1 MFGDFGISGR
11 HKGVEENGMPQMLS
25 AFFKTECLVDG
36 TWVGAKSGRTFA
48 VTDPATGEIL
58 AHVPRMA
65 REDVEMAITAA
76 DAAFPKWKSLTAA
89 ARANIL
95 DAWAA
100 KMRENAEDLAR
111 LLTLEQGKAVSESRA
126 EVEYAASFLS
136 WFAGE
141 GRRIYGDTIP
151 AHRADSR
158 VLVTRQPLGVCGG
171 ITPWNFPSAMVTRK
185 AAPALAAGNCMVL
198 KPAETTPLSALAIAA
213 LAVDAGVPPGVFN
226 VVTGAREDAPE
237 IGETLVSSP
246 QVKKIGFTG
255 STAVGKHLMR
265 SCADDLTKVS
275 LELGGNAAF
284 IVFDDADFDAALAG
298 AQVCK
303 YRNSGQT
310 CISANRMLV
319 QSGLHDRFVEALAQ
333 SASGLKL
340 GHGIGEDV
348 TQGPLIEER
357 ALEKVERLVADALDK
372 GARLVVGGKRH
383 SLGGTFYEPTVLCD
397 VTTQMAIAHEEVF
410 GPVAAI
416 MRFERE
422 DDAIT
427 LANETP
433 YGLAGYFYSC
443 DVGRIFRVA
452 EALDVGIVGVNTGL
466 ISTEVAPF
474 GGVKQS
480 GIGREGSKYGI
491 DDWTEIKYICV
502 SGIGEAA

>member
-1 MFGDFGISGR
+1 MRHSLPEFLKSG
-11 HKGVEENGMPQMLS
+11 
-25 AFFKTECLVDG
+25 CLVGG
-36 TWVGAKSGRTFA
+36 TWVDAMSGRT
-48 VTDPATGEIL
+48 VEVRDPATGEIL

-65 REDVEMAITAA
+65 RSDVEAAI
-76 DAAFPKWKSLTAA
+76 DAANAAYPEWKSLTAA
-89 ARANIL
+89 ARANVL
-95 DAWAA
+95 DRWAE
-100 KMRENAEDLAR
+100 KMRDKAEDLAR
-111 LLTLEQGKAVSESRA
+111 LLTLEQGKPITESRA

-141 GRRIYGDTIP
+141 GRRVYGDTIP
-151 AHRADSR
+151 SHRTDSR
-158 VLVTRQPLGVCGG
+158 ILVTRQPLGVCGG

-185 AAPALAAGNCMVL
+185 AAPALAAGNTMVL
-198 KPAETTPLSALAIAA
+198 KPAETTPLSALSIAA
-213 LAVDAGVPPGVFN
+213 LSVEAGVPPGVFN
-226 VVTGAREDAPE
+226 IVTGAREDAPE
-237 IGETLVSSP
+237 IGDTLVTSSL
-246 QVKKIGFTG
+246 VRKIGFTG

-310 CISANRMLV
+310 CISANRILV
-319 QSGLHDRFVEALAQ
+319 QSGLHDRFVDALAE
-333 SASGLKL
+333 STTALNL
-340 GHGIGEDV
+340 GHGLEAGV

-372 GARLVVGGKRH
+372 GAHLVTGGKRA
-383 SLGGTFYEPTVLCD
+383 SLGGTYYEPTVLSN

-410 GPVAAI
+410 GPVAAV

-422 DDAIT
+422 ADAIT
-427 LANETP
+427 LTNETP
-433 YGLAGYFYSC
+433 YGLAGYFYSR

-466 ISTEVAPF
+466 ISTEIAPF
-474 GGVKQS
+474 GGTKQS

-491 DDWTEIKYICV
+491 DDWTELKYICV

>member
-1 MFGDFGISGR
+1 MRHSLPEFLKSG
-11 HKGVEENGMPQMLS
+11 S
-25 AFFKTECLVDG
+25 LVGG
-36 TWVGAKSGRTFA
+36 TWVDAMSGHTVEVR
-48 VTDPATGEIL
+48 DPATGEIL

-65 REDVEMAITAA
+65 RSDVEAAI
-76 DAAFPKWKSLTAA
+76 DAANAAYPDWKSLTAA

-95 DAWAA
+95 DRWAER
-100 KMRENAEDLAR
+100 MRDNAEDLAR
-111 LLTLEQGKAVSESRA
+111 LLTLEQGKPVTESRA

-141 GRRIYGDTIP
+141 GRRVYGDTIP
-151 AHRADSR
+151 SHRTDSR
-158 VLVTRQPLGVCGG
+158 ILVTRQPLGVCGG

-185 AAPALAAGNCMVL
+185 AAPALAAGNTMVL

-213 LAVDAGVPPGVFN
+213 LSVEAGVPPGVFN
-226 VVTGAREDAPE
+226 IVTGAREDAPE
-237 IGETLVSSP
+237 IGNTLVTSP
-246 QVKKIGFTG
+246 LVRKIGFTG

-310 CISANRMLV
+310 CISANRILV
-319 QSGLHDRFVEALAQ
+319 QSGLHDRFVDALAE
-333 SASGLKL
+333 STAALKL
-340 GHGIGEDV
+340 GHGLEDGV

-372 GARLVVGGKRH
+372 GAHLVTGGQRA
-383 SLGGTFYEPTVLCD
+383 SLGGTFFEPTVLSN

-410 GPVAAI
+410 GPVAAV
-416 MRFERE
+416 MRFEQE
-422 DDAIT
+422 ADAIT
-427 LANETP
+427 LTNETP
-433 YGLAGYFYSC
+433 YGLAGYFYSR

-466 ISTEVAPF
+466 ISTEIAPF
-474 GGVKQS
+474 GGTKQS

-491 DDWTEIKYICV
+491 DDWTELKYICV

>member
-1 MFGDFGISGR
+1 
-11 HKGVEENGMPQMLS
+11 MPHELP
-25 AFFKTECLVDG
+25 AFLKTECLVGGAWVRSNTGG
-36 TWVGAKSGRTFA
+36 TVA
-48 VTDPATGEIL
+48 VTDPATGETL

-65 REDVEMAITAA
+65 RADVVEAIAAA
-76 DAAFPKWKSLTAA
+76 DAAFPKWKALTAA
-89 ARANIL
+89 ARANVL

-100 KMRENAEDLAR
+100 KMRENANDLAR
-111 LLTLEQGKAVSESRA
+111 LLTLEQGKAIAESRA

-141 GRRIYGDTIP
+141 GKRIYGDTMP

-158 VLVTRQPLGVCGG
+158 ILVTRQPLGVCGG

-213 LAVDAGVPPGVFN
+213 LAVEAGVPPGVFN

-237 IGETLVSSP
+237 IGDTLVSSP
-246 QVKKIGFTG
+246 LVRKIGFTG
-255 STAVGKHLMR
+255 STAVGKYLMQ
-265 SCADDLTKVS
+265 SCANDLTKVS

-298 AQVCK
+298 AEVCK

-310 CISANRMLV
+310 CISANRILV
-319 QSGLHDRFVEALAQ
+319 QSGLHDRFVDALAQ
-333 SASGLKL
+333 CAAGLKP
-340 GHGIGEDV
+340 GHGMDEGV

-357 ALEKVERLVADALDK
+357 ALEKVERLVADALEK
-372 GARLVVGGKRH
+372 GARLITGGKRH

-397 VTTQMAIAHEEVF
+397 VTTEMAIAHEEVF

-422 DDAIT
+422 ADAIA
-427 LANETP
+427 LANATP
-433 YGLAGYFYSC
+433 YGLAGYFYSR

-466 ISTEVAPF
+466 ISTEIAPF
-474 GGVKQS
+474 GGTKQS

-491 DDWTEIKYICV
+491 DDWTELKYICV